1 MDTLVADV
9 VGVADSLGFERYD
22 LAGHD
27 FGAMMLN
34 RKMKTET
41 EAMGESQPSVE
52 IVEEVPHRETW
63 RETHDS

>member
-1 MDTLVADV
+1 
-9 VGVADSLGFERYD
+9 
-22 LAGHD
+22 
-27 FGAMMLN
+27 MLN

-52 IVEEVPHRETW
+52 IVEEMPHREIW